1 MKTEANSQSGDSLK
15 WFLVLLL
22 LVAGI
27 MANSYFGAVAVAIRL
42 AVGIVWSAI
51 ILAVVA
57 QTAKGQV
64 AWGFIKGSR
73 NELRK
78 VVWPTKQETTQT
90 TLLVVVMVVI
100 TALILWGLDAF
111 FFWMVKSL
119 SA

>member
-1 MKTEANSQSGDSLK
+1 VKDKVTSKSGDTGK

-27 MANSYFGAVAVAIRL
+27 VANSYFGAVAVAIRL
-42 AVGIVWSAI
+42 AVGIVLSAV

-57 QTAKGQV
+57 QTSKGQL

-78 VVWPTKQETTQT
+78 VIWPTKQETTQT
-90 TLLVVVMVVI
+90 TLLVAVMVVI